1 MQSVDFSQ
9 PVAVIDYYSIE
20 AITAINDS
28 TLDVAVIVEAKLGP
42 AGPDG
47 GMSPI
52 SGVSPMGRGGS
63 PLGRGLSEMDMG
75 GSERRIGIFIYT
87 YI

>member
-52 SGVSPMGRGGS
+52 SGMSPLGRGGS

-75 GSERRIGIFIYT
+75 GSERRIGACLCIY
-87 YI
+87 